1 MPAIKLQL
9 SLRQPVDLGNTA
21 GTSNL
26 NRTRQELF
34 RRVLNEVRGGLGG
47 ASPDGEF
54 IAKYEPGNLAVANT
68 GLAISGGSGSV
79 GATLNGVATTATW
92 ATSDTVAAA
101 AIANAIN
108 TSVTAKVKGMFQA
121 SNLTATITCSGVL
134 AGDSVSLL
142 GATFNATTGLPGGY
156 VSGAALMSFD
166 RSGTDAQTATNLAA
180 AINARPVVS
189 RYVFAVPVSN
199 VVRVFARQWAYS
211 SVTGLFSWP
220 TQPRTPVNLLWASNA
235 TRLAVSGSSLAA
247 GAFVGIYATVEGV
260 VGNCFSIA
268 ASGTGV
274 SVLNA
279 ETYLMRGTGF
289 DSTGVIDQA

>member
-108 TSVTAKVKGMFQA
+108 TSVTAKVKGMLQA

-199 VVRVFARQWAYS
+199 VVRVFARQFLYAS
-211 SVTGLFSWP
+211 GAFSWP
-220 TQPRTPVNLLWASNA
+220 NQPRTPVNALWSSNA

-247 GAFVGIYATVEGV
+247 GAFVGICATVEGV